1 MTACL
6 VPPLRTPSISVRDE
20 QDLYHITTSLPS
32 TMLKSRFSTTTA
44 SDRRTAVPVAVQIA
58 KHVSLPVSMAST
70 AMTETTTNTE
80 AVGNAVG
87 NAVAFEGHPETISTQ
102 LRLLPT
108 SPQILILPS
117 VQCYLPTDDGQQHF
131 DAHDYIRKAHDAV
144 KTRNETARA
153 FLQGAQPNSKRLVFM
168 NGGTPSAQALC
179 IRQIMRHETQGDDL
193 EAETMFNFLVR
204 EGLGG
209 LESQSQKWFRKDFA
223 QTEPSPKT
231 KVKTQSPRQKQQALQ
246 PPLSPQQPDED
257 PITRAM
263 RAAEALDRSTA
274 NLQPSNE
281 LDLTLSGAPRPR
293 SYSLPMYGYSDSFG
307 DAAPFFVFGA
317 RKRATSDA
325 SIEEAIDDA
334 SVPPM
339 TPRFAVTHYDDG
351 NIDEPILT
359 AYTDPKQSPA
369 CVGETYGPTFLHSPL
384 VDALPTSR
392 SDFFDVRSPS
402 DVTFGEASLV
412 DMRTTPTRGPVTR
425 VRSLDRIYPA
435 SSKLR
440 DLCIPADVAEDDD
453 DVPRRPHSCM
463 MVRKDSDTVSTPTL
477 IEGPRTILVRS
488 KQSNVVSLKSVPA
501 GKKRNNRSSY
511 VDRGTDAEVVEEKKE
526 PFAPVFPITEDLVVH
541 FKDDIPDA
549 LLDNVVKS
557 FRDGSYP
564 VLSHSPE
571 GSDTE
576 TVTDQL
582 PATPKSQSLHD
593 GQRTP
598 KAVNDEEPEVAS
610 ASIEVDEYDP
620 FAYVQTS
627 WPPAKPAKS
636 PPKLKN
642 VQPPTPERTPELS
655 VADSKDNRFHEFK
668 VASSHTAVAVQ
679 NSLRSVLEV
688 YFPPEAQG
696 YRQFSF
702 ALLPELEGLWKP
714 IFREAEPGSPRANNR
729 RMDQILAIGSQQGV
743 KKPYS
748 SAIIGLLD
756 KLGSKKSGMS
766 RSGRLDFR

>member
-1 MTACL
+1 
-6 VPPLRTPSISVRDE
+6 
-20 QDLYHITTSLPS
+20 
-32 TMLKSRFSTTTA
+32 MLKSRFSTNTTSDKRA
-44 SDRRTAVPVAVQIA
+44 SGPVPVQIA
-58 KHVSLPVSMAST
+58 KHVSLPASVAST
-70 AMTETTTNTE
+70 SVMQAAINSSPL
-80 AVGNAVG
+80 GSI
-87 NAVAFEGHPETISTQ
+87 VAFEGHPETISTQ

-117 VQCYLPTDDGQQHF
+117 VQCYLPSDDDEQQF
-131 DAHDYIRKAHDAV
+131 DVHDYIRKAHDAV
-144 KTRNETARA
+144 KARNETARA
-153 FLQGAQPNSKRLVFM
+153 FLQGSQPNSKRLVFM
-168 NGGTPSAQALC
+168 NGGTPSAQTLC

-193 EAETMFNFLVR
+193 EAETMFNFMVR

-209 LESQSQKWFRKDFA
+209 LESQSKKWFRKDPV

-231 KVKTQSPRQKQQALQ
+231 KVQSPRQKQSAQSA
-246 PPLSPQQPDED
+246 PLSPEQLDED

-281 LDLTLSGAPRPR
+281 LDLTLGAPRPR
-293 SYSLPMYGYSDSFG
+293 SYSLPMYGYSDNFG

-317 RKRATSDA
+317 RKRANSDA
-325 SIEEAIDDA
+325 SIEEAVDDT

-359 AYTDPKQSPA
+359 GYTDPEQSPA
-369 CVGETYGPTFLHSPL
+369 CIGETYGPTFLHSPL
-384 VDALPTSR
+384 VDALPTAR
-392 SDFFDVRSPS
+392 SDVFDLRSPGE
-402 DVTFGEASLV
+402 VTFGEASLV
-412 DMRTTPTRGPVTR
+412 DMRSPPARNPVTR
-425 VRSLDRIYPA
+425 VRSLDRIYPS
-435 SSKLR
+435 SSKMR
-440 DLCIPADVAEDDD
+440 DLCIPPDVAEDEN

-463 MVRKDSDTVSTPTL
+463 MVRKDSDTPSTPTP

-488 KQSNVVSLKSVPA
+488 KQSSVVSLKSVPA
-501 GKKRNNRSSY
+501 GKKRKNRSSY
-511 VDRGTDAEVVEEKKE
+511 VDRGTDAEVAEAEEKKE
-526 PFAPVFPITEDLVVH
+526 PFAPVLPVTEDLVVY

-557 FRDGSYP
+557 FKDGNYP
-564 VLSHSPE
+564 VLSNSPE

-582 PATPKSQSLHD
+582 PTTPKSQSLHD
-593 GQRTP
+593 GERTP
-598 KAVNDEEPEVAS
+598 KAVNNEEPEVAS
-610 ASIEVDEYDP
+610 PSIEVDEYDP
-620 FAYVQTS
+620 FAYVQSS
-627 WPPAKPAKS
+627 WPPAKPAKT

-642 VQPPTPERTPELS
+642 VQPPTPEKTPEPS
-655 VADSKDNRFHEFK
+655 VADNKDGKFYEFK
-668 VASSHTAVAVQ
+668 VSSSQTAVAVQ
-679 NSLRSVLEV
+679 NSLRSVLEM

-702 ALLPELEGLWKP
+702 SLLPELEGLWKP
-714 IFREAEPGSPRANNR
+714 IFREAEPGSPRTNNR

-743 KKPYS
+743 KKEYS
-748 SAIIGLLD
+748 SAIVGLLD
-756 KLGSKKSGMS
+756 KLGSKQSGMS